1 MMDLSIVI
9 PLYNEDESIDELHS
23 KIVSSLSNSSLNYE
37 IIFIDDG
44 SSDNSW
50 NIIKDVTKRVP
61 NTRAIR
67 FLTNYGKSMAL
78 SAGFKST
85 RGEVVVTMDA
95 DLQDDPNE
103 ILQLYNVL
111 INEDYHIVSGWK
123 KKRYDSVIFKNLPS
137 KLFNWAARL
146 SSDIKLND
154 FNCGIKAY
162 KSDVIKEIKLTSG
175 MHRYIPVLAKNS
187 GFNKIGEKI
196 VLHHPR
202 KHGKTKYGADRFIK
216 GFLDLITLSFIER
229 FGKRPMH
236 FFGLFGTF
244 ILVTGLIFSIYLG
257 IDKLFINTTSRLITE
272 RPEFYIA
279 LASMII
285 GSQFFLAGFLGEI
298 ILRNKKLD
306 NYKIKEKINLD
317 EWKN

>member
-50 NIIKDVTKRVP
+50 NIIKDVTKKVH

-146 SSDIKLND
+146 SSGINLND

-317 EWKN
+317 E

>member
-50 NIIKDVTKRVP
+50 NIIKDVTKRVH

-123 KKRYDSVIFKNLPS
+123 KKD
-137 KLFNWAARL
+137 
-146 SSDIKLND
+146 
-154 FNCGIKAY
+154 
-162 KSDVIKEIKLTSG
+162 
-175 MHRYIPVLAKNS
+175 M
-187 GFNKIGEKI
+187 
-196 VLHHPR
+196 
-202 KHGKTKYGADRFIK
+202 
-216 GFLDLITLSFIER
+216 
-229 FGKRPMH
+229 
-236 FFGLFGTF
+236 
-244 ILVTGLIFSIYLG
+244 IL
-257 IDKLFINTTSRLITE
+257 
-272 RPEFYIA
+272 
-279 LASMII
+279 
-285 GSQFFLAGFLGEI
+285 
-298 ILRNKKLD
+298 
-306 NYKIKEKINLD
+306 
-317 EWKN
+317 

>member
-50 NIIKDVTKRVP
+50 NIIKDVTKRVH

-103 ILQLYNVL
+103 ILQLYNLL
-111 INEDYHIVSGWK
+111 ISEDYHIVSGWK

-146 SSDIKLND
+146 SSGIKLND

-317 EWKN
+317 E

>member
-50 NIIKDVTKRVP
+50 NIIKDVTKRVH

-111 INEDYHIVSGWK
+111 INDDYHIVSGWK

-146 SSDIKLND
+146 SSGIKLND

>member
-50 NIIKDVTKRVP
+50 NIIKDVTKRVH

-146 SSDIKLND
+146 SSGIKLND
-154 FNCGIKAY
+154 FNCGIK
-162 KSDVIKEIKLTSG
+162 I
-175 MHRYIPVLAKNS
+175 
-187 GFNKIGEKI
+187 
-196 VLHHPR
+196 
-202 KHGKTKYGADRFIK
+202 
-216 GFLDLITLSFIER
+216 
-229 FGKRPMH
+229 
-236 FFGLFGTF
+236 
-244 ILVTGLIFSIYLG
+244 IYLQ
-257 IDKLFINTTSRLITE
+257 
-272 RPEFYIA
+272 A
-279 LASMII
+279 LS
-285 GSQFFLAGFLGEI
+285 
-298 ILRNKKLD
+298 
-306 NYKIKEKINLD
+306 
-317 EWKN
+317 

>member
-1 MMDLSIVI
+1 MDLSIVI

-50 NIIKDVTKRVP
+50 NIIKDVTKRVH

-146 SSDIKLND
+146 SSGINLND

-317 EWKN
+317 E

>member
-50 NIIKDVTKRVP
+50 NIIKDVTKRVH

-146 SSDIKLND
+146 SSGVKLND

-317 EWKN
+317 E

>member
-50 NIIKDVTKRVP
+50 NIIKDITKRVH

-111 INEDYHIVSGWK
+111 INDDYHIVSGWK

-146 SSDIKLND
+146 SSGVKLND

-317 EWKN
+317 E

>member
-50 NIIKDVTKRVP
+50 NIIKDLTKRFN

-78 SAGFKST
+78 SAGFKLT
-85 RGEVVVTMDA
+85 KGEVVVTMDA

-123 KKRYDSVIFKNLPS
+123 RKRYDSLIFKNLPS

-146 SSDIKLND
+146 SSGIKLND

-317 EWKN
+317 E

>member
-317 EWKN
+317 E

>member
-9 PLYNEDESIDELHS
+9 PLYNEVESIDELHS

-50 NIIKDVTKRVP
+50 NIIQDVTKRTH

-146 SSDIKLND
+146 SSGIKLND

>member
-50 NIIKDVTKRVP
+50 NIIKDVTKRVH

-146 SSDIKLND
+146 SSGIKLHD

-202 KHGKTKYGADRFIK
+202 KHGKTKYGPDRFIK

-317 EWKN
+317 E

>member
-23 KIVSSLSNSSLNYE
+23 KIVSSLSNSSLDYE

-50 NIIKDVTKRVP
+50 NIIKDVTKRVH

-146 SSDIKLND
+146 SSGINLND

-202 KHGKTKYGADRFIK
+202 KHGKTKYGPDRFIK

-317 EWKN
+317 E

>member
-44 SSDNSW
+44 SSDKSW
-50 NIIKDVTKRVP
+50 NIIKDVTKRVH

-111 INEDYHIVSGWK
+111 INEDYDIVSGWK
-123 KKRYDSVIFKNLPS
+123 KN
-137 KLFNWAARL
+137 N
-146 SSDIKLND
+146 
-154 FNCGIKAY
+154 
-162 KSDVIKEIKLTSG
+162 
-175 MHRYIPVLAKNS
+175 
-187 GFNKIGEKI
+187 
-196 VLHHPR
+196 
-202 KHGKTKYGADRFIK
+202 
-216 GFLDLITLSFIER
+216 FL
-229 FGKRPMH
+229 
-236 FFGLFGTF
+236 
-244 ILVTGLIFSIYLG
+244 
-257 IDKLFINTTSRLITE
+257 
-272 RPEFYIA
+272 
-279 LASMII
+279 
-285 GSQFFLAGFLGEI
+285 
-298 ILRNKKLD
+298 
-306 NYKIKEKINLD
+306 
-317 EWKN
+317 